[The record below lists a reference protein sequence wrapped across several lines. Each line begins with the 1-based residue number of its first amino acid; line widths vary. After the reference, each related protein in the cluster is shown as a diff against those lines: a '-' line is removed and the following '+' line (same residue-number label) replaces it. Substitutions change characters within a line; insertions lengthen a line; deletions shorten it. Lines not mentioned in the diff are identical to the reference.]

1 MAARPSG
8 PALPRRERVFIL
20 TGLVGVTVLAWGYLL
35 AGAADMKGMTGVPG
49 GIEGMAGMAAPR
61 LAAWSPLDWVLMLLM
76 WAIMMVGMMLP
87 SATPTILLFAAVR
100 RKQNA
105 RGHDIAPV
113 GAFVSGYLA
122 AWTGFSVAAVVLQ
135 WGLER
140 LALLTPTM
148 AAAGATFGGV
158 VLVAAGLYQL
168 SPLKHRCLEHCRSPI
183 EFLSKRWRPG
193 VAGAVRMGL
202 EHGAYCVGCCWVLM
216 ALLFVG
222 GVMNLLWVAAIA
234 GFVLIEKIAPG
245 GDIVRR
251 VSALLLISWGVYTLV

>member
-1 MAARPSG
+1 MDVRPSG
-8 PALPRRERVFIL
+8 PALPRRERAFIL
-20 TGLVGVTVLAWGYLL
+20 TGLVGVTVLAWGYLVVS
-35 AGAADMKGMTGVPG
+35 AADMEGMTRVSG
-49 GIEGMAGMAAPR
+49 GIEGMAAAR
-61 LAAWSPLDWVLMLLM
+61 IAAWSPIEWILMSLM

-113 GAFVSGYLA
+113 PAFVIGYLT

-140 LALLTPTM
+140 LALLTPMM
-148 AAAGATFGGV
+148 AAAGTAFGGG

-183 EFLSKRWRPG
+183 EFLSRRWRPG

-222 GVMNLLWVAAIA
+222 GVMNLLWVAALA
-234 GFVLIEKIAPG
+234 GFVLIEKIAPAG
-245 GDIVRR
+245 HVVRR
-251 VSALLLISWGVYTLV
+251 IAAVLLIAWGVYTVV